1 MSSSHEL
8 TAPSISSK
16 RFGRVGIYVF
26 IYLLLILYSC
36 MHGSMNE
43 QTNERMDERMNE
55 RMNEWMNE
63 QMSTWVNEKRGK
75 IIILSDLEGCK
86 YKSVQMCLVHPLRA
100 ACRPGVWNYKIDIMT
115 IDDFQCKKTR
125 GSQWSCVIFYTV
137 WLLHCLHIK
146 VSCMSVATSN
156 WNWFTSKTRLEA
168 WLDRTSI
175 KPNDS
180 VLLSKET
187 PPVCFYTNCLELV
200 EPNMETT
207 TTRNVPAIS
216 SLNCQSPRGWN
227 DQSTAMLPIPRKFN
241 QFSPP
246 LGPVH

>member
-1 MSSSHEL
+1 MY
-8 TAPSISSK
+8 AWI
-16 RFGRVGIYVF
+16 
-26 IYLLLILYSC
+26 
-36 MHGSMNE
+36 NE
-43 QTNERMDERMNE
+43 RTNEWTNGWTNE
-55 RMNEWMNE
+55 WTNGWTHEWTNEWMSKWVHE
-63 QMSTWVNEKRGK
+63 WVNEKRVK
-75 IIILSDLEGCK
+75 IIISSDLEGCK
-86 YKSVQMCLVHPLRA
+86 YRSVRMCLVHPLRA

-156 WNWFTSKTRLEA
+156 WNWHTKTRLEA

-187 PPVCFYTNCLELV
+187 LPVCFYTNCLELV
-200 EPNMETT
+200 ELNMETT

-241 QFSPP
+241 HFSPP